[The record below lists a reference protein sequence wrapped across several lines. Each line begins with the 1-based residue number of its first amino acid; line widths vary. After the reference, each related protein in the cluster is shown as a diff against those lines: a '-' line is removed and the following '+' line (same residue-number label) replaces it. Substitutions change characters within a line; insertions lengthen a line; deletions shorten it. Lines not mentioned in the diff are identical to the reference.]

1 MKDTF
6 SITIVILN
14 IEILKQ
20 HFPNVS
26 LWNMDLVFYIKKGI
40 LVYWLAYKLL

>member
-6 SITIVILN
+6 LIGIFILN

-20 HFPNVS
+20 HFPSVF
-26 LWNMDLVFYIKKGI
+26 LWTVDLVFYIKRGF
-40 LVYWLAYKLL
+40 LVY